1 MKSCFFVNVFSSSCE
16 VSLCFDCQRLYMFGF
31 LILFI
36 FIDIFCSFILFVIHM
51 LKFLVI
57 HMLKFHTKTG

>member
-1 MKSCFFVNVFSSSCE
+1 M
-16 VSLCFDCQRLYMFGF
+16 LGF